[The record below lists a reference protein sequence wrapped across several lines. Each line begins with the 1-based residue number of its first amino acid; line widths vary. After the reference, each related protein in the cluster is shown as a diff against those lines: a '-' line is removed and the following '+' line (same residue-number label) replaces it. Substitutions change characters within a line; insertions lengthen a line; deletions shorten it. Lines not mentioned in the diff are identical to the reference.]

1 MMSIDEFTELFEIL
15 TAAYPGHKFKS
26 DDDMGRT
33 IVVWYSMLSDLPNE
47 LLEAAIH
54 KHILQSANSYF
65 PSINEIRIKATEVI
79 TPESN
84 TAAEAWGEV
93 VKAITEIG
101 LRPYDKDS
109 NKALDSLKPLT
120 RKVVEA
126 IGFRTICM
134 AEEESVGV
142 VRGQFL
148 KMYDQIS
155 SRQKQEALLP
165 EGLREKI
172 NELAASAK
180 GVKSIGDGRDG

>member
-1 MMSIDEFTELFEIL
+1 
-15 TAAYPGHKFKS
+15 
-26 DDDMGRT
+26 
-33 IVVWYSMLSDLPNE
+33 
-47 LLEAAIH
+47 
-54 KHILQSANSYF
+54 
-65 PSINEIRIKATEVI
+65 
-79 TPESN
+79 
-84 TAAEAWGEV
+84 
-93 VKAITEIG
+93 
-101 LRPYDKDS
+101 
-109 NKALDSLKPLT
+109 
-120 RKVVEA
+120 
-126 IGFRTICM
+126 M

>member
-1 MMSIDEFTELFEIL
+1 MMTVDEFTELFEIL
-15 TAAYPGHKFKS
+15 AAAYPGHKFKS

-33 IVVWYSMLSDLPNE
+33 IVVWYSLLSDLPYE
-47 LLEAAIH
+47 LLEAAIK
-54 KHILQSANSYF
+54 KHILQSGNSYF
-65 PSINEIRIKATEVI
+65 PSINEIRTKATEI
-79 TPESN
+79 ISPESN

-93 VKAITEIG
+93 VKAMSEIG

-120 RKVVEA
+120 RKVTEA

-134 AEEESVGV
+134 AEEEAVGV

-155 SRQKQEALLP
+155 IRQKQEALLP
-165 EGLREKI
+165 EGLKDKMKEI
-172 NELAASAK
+172 AESK
-180 GVKSIGDGRDG
+180 GIKVIHDGRSRT